1 MADKA
6 KQTAE
11 AQTQEQVQE
20 VSLLDQILT
29 EGKMARDDYQR
40 EQAKDM
46 IGEFVNQVM
55 SGELTMSKNMDV
67 AINARIA
74 EIDRVRPPRVQIT
87 YDVEVGGAI
96 ELKELPF
103 VVGVMGDF
111 VGKPEEPLP
120 ANKNR
125 KFVEIDPDNF
135 NQVMAGMKPRV
146 AFSVENKMQ
155 NYGSKVG
162 VDLKFNNIE
171 DFEPDNVVQQVE
183 PLRKLVEAR
192 QKLSDLRSKMDGND
206 KLESILNDLI
216 SDADKQKQISDA
228 LGIEKKEE

>member
-1 MADKA
+1 MA
-6 KQTAE
+6 
-11 AQTQEQVQE
+11 
-20 VSLLDQILT
+20 
-29 EGKMARDDYQR
+29 
-40 EQAKDM
+40 
-46 IGEFVNQVM
+46 
-55 SGELTMSKNMDV
+55 SKES
-67 AINARIA
+67 IQHK
-74 EIDRVRPPRVQIT
+74 IDRVRPPRVQIT

-120 ANKNR
+120 AIKNR

-155 NYGSKVG
+155 NDGSKVG

-171 DFEPDNVVQQVE
+171 DFEPDNIVQQVE

-206 KLESILNDLI
+206 KLETILNDLI
-216 SDADKQKQISDA
+216 SDTDKQKQISDA

>member
-1 MADKA
+1 MA
-6 KQTAE
+6 
-11 AQTQEQVQE
+11 
-20 VSLLDQILT
+20 
-29 EGKMARDDYQR
+29 
-40 EQAKDM
+40 
-46 IGEFVNQVM
+46 
-55 SGELTMSKNMDV
+55 SKES
-67 AINARIA
+67 IQHK
-74 EIDRVRPPRVQIT
+74 IDRVRPPRVQIT

-120 ANKNR
+120 AIKNR

-135 NQVMAGMKPRV
+135 NQVLAGMKPRV
-146 AFSVENKMQ
+146 AYSVENKMQ
-155 NYGSKVG
+155 EDGSKIG

-171 DFEPDNVVQQVE
+171 DFEPDNVVQQIE

-206 KLESILNDLI
+206 KLESILNDI
-216 SDADKQKQISDA
+216 IGDADKQKQLSDA

>member
-1 MADKA
+1 MPK
-6 KQTAE
+6 KE
-11 AQTQEQVQE
+11 
-20 VSLLDQILT
+20 SLQH
-29 EGKMARDDYQR
+29 K
-40 EQAKDM
+40 
-46 IGEFVNQVM
+46 
-55 SGELTMSKNMDV
+55 
-67 AINARIA
+67 
-74 EIDRVRPPRVQIT
+74 IDRVRPPRVHIT

-120 ANKNR
+120 ALKNR

-135 NQVMAGMKPRV
+135 NQVLAGMKPRV
-146 AFSVENKMQ
+146 SFNVENKLQ
-155 NYGSKVG
+155 NDGSKVG

-206 KLESILNDLI
+206 KLENLLNDVVAN
-216 SDADKQKQISDA
+216 ADKQKQLSDA
-228 LGIEKKEE
+228 LGLDGGGSDKEE

>member
-1 MADKA
+1 MA
-6 KQTAE
+6 
-11 AQTQEQVQE
+11 
-20 VSLLDQILT
+20 
-29 EGKMARDDYQR
+29 
-40 EQAKDM
+40 
-46 IGEFVNQVM
+46 
-55 SGELTMSKNMDV
+55 SKES
-67 AINARIA
+67 IQHK
-74 EIDRVRPPRVQIT
+74 IDRVRPPRVQIT

-111 VGKPEEPLP
+111 VGKPEDPLP
-120 ANKNR
+120 AIKNR

-146 AFSVENKMQ
+146 AYSVENKMQ
-155 NYGSKVG
+155 EDGSKIG
-162 VDLKFNNIE
+162 VDLKFSNIE

-206 KLESILNDLI
+206 KLESILNDII
-216 SDADKQKQISDA
+216 SDVDKQKQLSDA